1 MTAFLAR
8 IGTMSLFSIIS
19 EIGLNQAEY
28 ICCNESQDNLKKY
41 VYTYIFMIWAGP
53 NHNRILIW
61 HFLCS
66 QKLTF
71 FVNNA
76 FMAFWVRVDLKKKIS
91 YLAYPNFWAACFF
104 FCWRN
109 LKAFVNFFFER
120 PTEKVTNSTLGNS
133 KPLPVLDRK
142 VFLCAWTCSLISQTS
157 IYNSSN
163 KIESAFEYL

>member
-76 FMAFWVRVDLKKKIS
+76 FMAF
-91 YLAYPNFWAACFF
+91 
-104 FCWRN
+104 
-109 LKAFVNFFFER
+109 
-120 PTEKVTNSTLGNS
+120 
-133 KPLPVLDRK
+133 
-142 VFLCAWTCSLISQTS
+142 
-157 IYNSSN
+157 
-163 KIESAFEYL
+163 